1 MADTRSMSWSKS
13 LYSCASALL
22 FASLA
27 ACGGGQNEAE
37 SSMAPATLT
46 RTAAPATSSSPGL
59 AAKNTNAPSVRPLI
73 GAWRS
78 DCLAL
83 GDKSA
88 QLAPQITA
96 LGFLSASKTSNA
108 AVTGSARIYSNSN
121 TCIGPYTS
129 AQMAGSLQLSA
140 VKTLASGE
148 RVAVGQMELK
158 LQGLAATQQK
168 LLTGKNIFYLSAKGR
183 QLFLG
188 DSLGQLDAEGY
199 PATLSTDYTFWRQ

>member
-22 FASLA
+22 LASLA

-37 SSMAPATLT
+37 SSMAPAPFA
-46 RTAAPATSSSPGL
+46 RTAAPATSHSPVL
-59 AAKNTNAPSVRPLI
+59 AAKNTNAPSVRPLV

-96 LGFLSASKTSNA
+96 LGFLSASQTSNA
-108 AVTGSARIYSNSN
+108 AVTGTARIYSNSS

-129 AQMAGSLQLSA
+129 TQLGGSLALSA

-148 RVAVGQMELK
+148 RVAVGQMELR
-158 LQGLAATQQK
+158 LQDLAVQQNLLAGKNTFHLAA
-168 LLTGKNIFYLSAKGR
+168 KGQ

>member
-22 FASLA
+22 LASLA

-37 SSMAPATLT
+37 SSMAPAPFA
-46 RTAAPATSSSPGL
+46 RTAAPTTSNSSVL
-59 AAKNTNAPSVRPLI
+59 AAKNTNAPSVRPLV

-96 LGFLSASKTSNA
+96 LGFLSASKTSSA
-108 AVTGSARIYSNSN
+108 AVTGTARIYSNSS

-129 AQMAGSLQLSA
+129 TQLGGSLALSA

-148 RVAVGQMELK
+148 RVAVGQMELR
-158 LQGLAATQQK
+158 LQDLAVQQNLLAGKNTFHLAA
-168 LLTGKNIFYLSAKGR
+168 KGQ

-188 DSLGQLDAEGY
+188 DNLGQLDAEGY

>member
-22 FASLA
+22 LASLA

-37 SSMAPATLT
+37 SSMAPAPFA
-46 RTAAPATSSSPGL
+46 RTAAPATSHSPVL
-59 AAKNTNAPSVRPLI
+59 AAKNTNAPSVRPLV

-83 GDKSA
+83 GSKSA

-96 LGFLSASKTSNA
+96 LGFLSASQTSNA
-108 AVTGSARIYSNSN
+108 AVTGTARIYSNSS

-129 AQMAGSLQLSA
+129 TQLGGSLALSA

-148 RVAVGQMELK
+148 RVAVGQMELR
-158 LQGLAATQQK
+158 LQGRPTQQK
-168 LLTGKNIFYLSAKGR
+168 LLTGKNVFYLSAKGR

-188 DSLGQLDAEGY
+188 DNLGQLDAEGY

>member
-22 FASLA
+22 LASLA

-37 SSMAPATLT
+37 SSMAPAPFA
-46 RTAAPATSSSPGL
+46 RTAAPATGNSPVL
-59 AAKNTNAPSVRPLI
+59 AAKNTNAPSVQPLV

-88 QLAPQITA
+88 ILAPQITA
-96 LGFLSASKTSNA
+96 LGSVSASKTSSA
-108 AVTGSARIYSNSN
+108 TITGTARIYSNSS

-129 AQMAGSLQLSA
+129 TQLGGSLALNA

-148 RVAVGQMELK
+148 RVAVGQLELK
-158 LQGLAATQQK
+158 LQDLAVKQN
-168 LLTGKNIFYLSAKGR
+168 LLAGKNTFHLSAKGR
-183 QLFLG
+183 QLLLG
-188 DSLGQLDAEGY
+188 DSLGKLDADGY
-199 PATLSTDYTFWRQ
+199 PATLSTDYAFWRQ